1 MHGNVLS
8 IIVGAALVG
17 CASAPPSA
25 PVPDEATRRPVN
37 AGLGIDLQG
46 CQANLANTRLT
57 LEETVRNAERTGNA
71 MAQLAAHCDADAS
84 PNRSRAMGKPGRMGT
99 AGPSAN
105 GVYVLFFRY
114 AEHEIRLTDDDVERL
129 VADARTASAI
139 QVRGRTD
146 GTHESA
152 FDNALAARRANAVF
166 SLLVGHGVDPT
177 KIRLTYQASG
187 DAIAPYTNE
196 KTRAL
201 NRRAEIEIYRAAPE
215 VVVLAGHE
223 AK

>member
-1 MHGNVLS
+1 MHRKMLA

-17 CASAPPSA
+17 CASTPPPV

-37 AGLGIDLQG
+37 AGMGIELQG

-57 LEETVRNAERTGNA
+57 LEETVRNAERTGSA

-84 PNRSRAMGKPGRMGT
+84 PKRVIGKPGSVGA
-99 AGPSAN
+99 AGPTAN
-105 GVYVLFFRY
+105 GVYILFFHY
-114 AEHEIRLTDDDVERL
+114 AEHEIRLTDDEVERL

-146 GTHESA
+146 GNHDNA
-152 FDNALAARRANAVF
+152 FDNALAERRANAVF
-166 SLLVGHGVDPT
+166 SLLVGHGVDPN
-177 KIRLTYQASG
+177 KIRLTYQGYG
-187 DAIAPYTNE
+187 DGISPNTDE

-201 NRRAEIEIYRAAPE
+201 NRRAEIEIYRQLPE
-215 VVVLAGHE
+215 VVVFANSDTP
-223 AK
+223 